1 MQSAAECAEGE
12 CSVDDVT
19 ELVAELLEQKKGM
32 QIRLDKITHMISDL
46 QHVNAK
52 DSRKTDDVRVL
63 VRDMLRVFS
72 RDPPKYRA
80 TGYSGDVGKG
90 SSDAY
95 DVLSPKKWSPVKK
108 E

>member
-1 MQSAAECAEGE
+1 
-12 CSVDDVT
+12 
-19 ELVAELLEQKKGM
+19 
-32 QIRLDKITHMISDL
+32 
-46 QHVNAK
+46 VNEN
-52 DSRKTDDVRVL
+52 DSRETDDVRVL
-63 VRDMLRVFS
+63 VQDTLRVFN

-95 DVLSPKKWSPVKK
+95 DVLSPKKWTPKK